1 MHRLPAAFKRDTR
14 GGSREGTMGG
24 VRRDFRK
31 WGKRVGLWG
40 SGFGVLLLPA
50 LAVAQT
56 AGGAGDQAVGLS
68 AESSASPL
76 PETNLPGLDVLG
88 ASPLLGSAVDR
99 DKMPDESQVLTPHD
113 LSFDNVPNL
122 LGALGNQTEG
132 VSIQDESGNSFA
144 PNIFYHG
151 FQASPVAGN
160 PQDIAVY
167 VNGMRFNQPFGDVV
181 NWDLLPSVAIDRV
194 EFQGTNPVFGL
205 NALGGA
211 MAVEM
216 KNGFTFQGLD
226 ATVLGGVYGRT
237 QAYGEY
243 GATFG
248 NTSIYAAVD
257 GLYSGGWREDE
268 SSHLNKIYADL
279 GWRSDRAE
287 LHITVNAA
295 DNILNEP
302 ATVPVQWLDVD
313 RSAVFTAPNY
323 LNNRYAAVNANG
335 TYQVSDSTS
344 VQTVVYYQNFL
355 QRVINGNVPDAS
367 VCGTYLCESPGV
379 FLTTYGYQPIPNF
392 LSNGLY
398 SQLND
403 QTTNTNGYGIS
414 LQITNDSRI
423 FGHKNHLIVG
433 VSYDGSQS
441 TFTGDTLIGGLDPY
455 ADETFVGPGIVID
468 QANGSIMPVRLD
480 NTTNYYGV
488 YFLDMFDITEALT
501 LTLAGRFNAA
511 ETDLTGLDPGNGVL
525 SGTHYYDHFNPQ
537 AGLAYKITPHLTAY
551 ADFAESNAI
560 PTPEELSCSNPASPC
575 TLSNF
580 FAGDPNLKQIVAR
593 TYEAGLRG
601 GFSPYGKAQFTW
613 NLSFYRTETLDDIQF
628 VYSPIQG
635 AAYYQ
640 NIGSTLHQGFDLG
653 GDLKDGAL
661 EIFANVSFIDAT
673 YQNALVVSSPNNPGA
688 DANGNIEI
696 RPGDKIPG
704 IPPWIA
710 KVGFT
715 YNITPAWQVGATGSY
730 FGAQYLYGDEANLLP
745 PVGAY
750 FLTNVNTSY
759 QLTKN
764 IKLFGLVDNAFNVR
778 YATYGTLSP
787 TNLIPFPLAPGA
799 SNPRALAPGN
809 PIEGYVGM
817 TVTF

>member
-1 MHRLPAAFKRDTR
+1 MRGLHRR
-14 GGSREGTMGG
+14 GWRM
-24 VRRDFRK
+24 RRFL
-31 WGKRVGLWG
+31 LWG
-40 SGFGVLLLPA
+40 GTLGFLLPSLTA
-50 LAVAQT
+50 LAQT
-56 AGGAGDQAVGLS
+56 AAEETGQAGGMSAAAGAPAAGG
-68 AESSASPL
+68 

-88 ASPLLGSAVDR
+88 ASPLLGSEVDR
-99 DKMPDESQVLTPHD
+99 DKMPDESQVLTTHD

-122 LGALGNQTEG
+122 IGALGNQTEG
-132 VSIQDESGNSFA
+132 VSVQDESGNTFA

-226 ATVLGGVYGRT
+226 ATILGGVYSRT

-268 SSHLNKIYADL
+268 SSHLNKLYADL

-287 LHITVNAA
+287 LHITLDAA

-344 VQTVVYYQNFL
+344 IQTVIYYQNFL
-355 QRVINGNVPDAS
+355 QRVINGNVPNGTP
-367 VCGTYLCESPGV
+367 CGAYLCESPGV

-392 LSNGLY
+392 LANGLY

-403 QTTNTNGYGIS
+403 QTTNTNGYGLS
-414 LQITNDSRI
+414 LQLTNEARI
-423 FGHKNHLIVG
+423 LGHKNHFIIG

-468 QANGSIMPVRLD
+468 QADGSIMPVRLN

-488 YFLDMFDITEALT
+488 YFLDMFDLTEALT
-501 LTLAGRFNAA
+501 LTLAGRLNAA
-511 ETDLTGLDPGNGVL
+511 ETDLKGLDPGNGVL
-525 SGTHYYDHFNPQ
+525 SGNHYYDHFNPQ

-560 PTPEELSCSNPASPC
+560 PTPEELSCSDPASPC

-580 FAGDPNLKQIVAR
+580 FAGDPNLKQVIAR

-628 VYSPIQG
+628 IYSPIQG

-640 NIGSTLHQGFDLG
+640 NIGETLRQGFDLG
-653 GDLKDGAL
+653 GDLKDGSL
-661 EIFANVSFIDAT
+661 EVFANVSFIDAT
-673 YQNALVVSSPNNPGA
+673 YQNALTVSSPNNPGA
-688 DANGNIEI
+688 DANGNIQI
-696 RPGDKIPG
+696 RPGDRLPG

-710 KVGFT
+710 KAGFT

-787 TNLIPFPLAPGA
+787 TSLIPFPPAPGA